1 MSERE
6 DGVVKWFDNMKG
18 YGFIQ
23 RDKGGNV
30 FVHYSEIK
38 GDGYRSLIDGQR
50 VEFSVVEGIK
60 GPQAQDLAIIG
71 WS

>member
-6 DGVVKWFDNMKG
+6 SGTVKWFDNMKG
-18 YGFIQ
+18 FGFIQ
-23 RDKGGNV
+23 RDNGGEV
-30 FVHYSEIK
+30 FVHYSEIR

-60 GPQAQDLAIIG
+60 GLQAKDVALIG